1 MKKSVFL
8 AIAVTMVHASSAV
21 AGLINGGFED
31 PSSVTTFTIMSET
44 LVPGWQ
50 TTATDNKIEIW
61 QSGFNGVTAYE
72 GEQFAELNA
81 NQVAS
86 LYQDV
91 YFDLQGDL
99 LTWEFAHRGRAGVD
113 TMTFSIID
121 LGTDNIFDTSD
132 VTLFSTTVSTGNTAW
147 EFYSGTLTTALTL
160 SNYVR
165 FQWDSVSS
173 AGNIKSVGNF
183 LDAAAF
189 GVAAVPEP
197 ATMLLFGTG
206 LAGLVGVA
214 RKRTKK

>member
-1 MKKSVFL
+1 MKKSIFL
-8 AIAVTMVHASSAV
+8 ALAVTMVHSSSAF

-31 PSSVTTFTIMSET
+31 PSSVTTYKIMSAT
-44 LVPGWQ
+44 NVPGWE

-61 QSGFNGVTAYE
+61 QSGFQGVTAYE

-81 NQVAS
+81 NMVAS

-91 YFDLQGDL
+91 YFDLTDDL
-99 LTWEFAHRGRAGVD
+99 LSWEFAHRGRSGED
-113 TMTFSIID
+113 TLTFSIID
-121 LGTDNIFDTSD
+121 LGTDNVFDSSD
-132 VTLFSTTVSTGNTAW
+132 VTLFSTTVSSGNSAW
-147 EFYSGTLTTALTL
+147 SFYSGTLTTGLTL

-173 AGNIKSVGNF
+173 VGGKSYGNF

-189 GVAAVPEP
+189 SIASVPEP
-197 ATMLLFGTG
+197 ATMLLFGAG

-214 RKRTKK
+214 RKRSKK